1 MFLVVDSSLAT
12 SVAVVS
18 SEGEILSERSSTDAR
33 GHAENIGALMQEALD
48 ASGVTPAELTG
59 VVMGVGPGPFTGLR
73 VGMAAAE
80 AFALSRSLP
89 LVPIISH
96 DAPAH
101 GAGDCVVITDARRG
115 EIAFSVYAGEGVFR
129 RVQGPAL
136 CRPENL
142 DAELGGYESLPRIQ
156 AETISAGALGQVAAT
171 YLESGVPLASPAPQ
185 YLRAPDV
192 TVMPRLSSSL
202 ALNSRIYPRGLSWR
216 PHCLPLTRGHRSLW
230 SRRCPTPRATT
241 SWRSPTGR
249 TLWWAM
255 RGFAPLASTPSRV
268 IFRPLRSLP
277 FIVAEA
283 WVERYCVPCWL
294 RPTSGEPETCSWRSE
309 RTTRE
314 PWRYMSLRVSSLLI
328 VGWGI
333 TNPTGWMP

>member
-18 SEGEILSERSSTDAR
+18 SGGEILSECSSTDAR

-48 ASGVTPAELTG
+48 AAGVAPAELTG

-89 LVPIISH
+89 LLPMISH

-101 GAGDCVVITDARRG
+101 GVGDCVVITDARRG
-115 EIAFSVYAGEGVFR
+115 EIAYSVFEGERVFR

-142 DAELGGYESLPRIQ
+142 DTDLGRYGALRRIQ
-156 AETISAGALGQVAAT
+156 AETIHAGALGQVATT
-171 YLESGVPLASPAPQ
+171 YLQSDVPFASPAPQ

-192 TVMPRLSSSL
+192 TVMP
-202 ALNSRIYPRGLSWR
+202 
-216 PHCLPLTRGHRSLW
+216 
-230 SRRCPTPRATT
+230 
-241 SWRSPTGR
+241 
-249 TLWWAM
+249 
-255 RGFAPLASTPSRV
+255 
-268 IFRPLRSLP
+268 
-277 FIVAEA
+277 
-283 WVERYCVPCWL
+283 
-294 RPTSGEPETCSWRSE
+294 
-309 RTTRE
+309 
-314 PWRYMSLRVSSLLI
+314 
-328 VGWGI
+328 
-333 TNPTGWMP
+333 

>member
-156 AETISAGALGQVAAT
+156 AETI
-171 YLESGVPLASPAPQ
+171 
-185 YLRAPDV
+185 
-192 TVMPRLSSSL
+192 
-202 ALNSRIYPRGLSWR
+202 
-216 PHCLPLTRGHRSLW
+216 
-230 SRRCPTPRATT
+230 
-241 SWRSPTGR
+241 
-249 TLWWAM
+249 
-255 RGFAPLASTPSRV
+255 
-268 IFRPLRSLP
+268 
-277 FIVAEA
+277 
-283 WVERYCVPCWL
+283 
-294 RPTSGEPETCSWRSE
+294 
-309 RTTRE
+309 
-314 PWRYMSLRVSSLLI
+314 
-328 VGWGI
+328 
-333 TNPTGWMP
+333 

>member
-1 MFLVVDSSLAT
+1 
-12 SVAVVS
+12 
-18 SEGEILSERSSTDAR
+18 
-33 GHAENIGALMQEALD
+33 MQEALD
-48 ASGVTPAELTG
+48 AAGVTPAELTG

-156 AETISAGALGQVAAT
+156 AETI
-171 YLESGVPLASPAPQ
+171 
-185 YLRAPDV
+185 
-192 TVMPRLSSSL
+192 
-202 ALNSRIYPRGLSWR
+202 
-216 PHCLPLTRGHRSLW
+216 
-230 SRRCPTPRATT
+230 
-241 SWRSPTGR
+241 
-249 TLWWAM
+249 
-255 RGFAPLASTPSRV
+255 
-268 IFRPLRSLP
+268 
-277 FIVAEA
+277 
-283 WVERYCVPCWL
+283 
-294 RPTSGEPETCSWRSE
+294 
-309 RTTRE
+309 
-314 PWRYMSLRVSSLLI
+314 
-328 VGWGI
+328 
-333 TNPTGWMP
+333 

>member
-18 SEGEILSERSSTDAR
+18 SLGEILSERSSTDPR

-48 ASGVTPAELTG
+48 VAGVTPVELTH

-115 EIAFSVYAGEGVFR
+115 EIAYSVYAGEGAMR

-142 DAELGGYESLPRIQ
+142 DTELGQFASLSHIQ
-156 AETISAGALGQVAAT
+156 AGTISAGHLGQVAAT

-192 TVMPRLSSSL
+192 TVMP
-202 ALNSRIYPRGLSWR
+202 
-216 PHCLPLTRGHRSLW
+216 
-230 SRRCPTPRATT
+230 
-241 SWRSPTGR
+241 
-249 TLWWAM
+249 
-255 RGFAPLASTPSRV
+255 
-268 IFRPLRSLP
+268 
-277 FIVAEA
+277 
-283 WVERYCVPCWL
+283 
-294 RPTSGEPETCSWRSE
+294 
-309 RTTRE
+309 
-314 PWRYMSLRVSSLLI
+314 
-328 VGWGI
+328 
-333 TNPTGWMP
+333 

>member
-18 SEGEILSERSSTDAR
+18 SLGEILSERSSTDPR
-33 GHAENIGALMQEALD
+33 GHAENIGALLQEALD
-48 ASGVTPAELTG
+48 VAGVTPVELTH

-115 EIAFSVYAGEGVFR
+115 EIAYSVYAGEGAMR

-142 DAELGGYESLPRIQ
+142 DTELGEYSSLSHIQ
-156 AETISAGALGQVAAT
+156 AGTISAGHLGQVAAT

-192 TVMPRLSSSL
+192 TVMP
-202 ALNSRIYPRGLSWR
+202 
-216 PHCLPLTRGHRSLW
+216 
-230 SRRCPTPRATT
+230 
-241 SWRSPTGR
+241 
-249 TLWWAM
+249 
-255 RGFAPLASTPSRV
+255 
-268 IFRPLRSLP
+268 
-277 FIVAEA
+277 
-283 WVERYCVPCWL
+283 
-294 RPTSGEPETCSWRSE
+294 
-309 RTTRE
+309 
-314 PWRYMSLRVSSLLI
+314 
-328 VGWGI
+328 
-333 TNPTGWMP
+333 